1 MGHLGTVIC
10 VLPGVMEG
18 SGQRMTSRGRVAA
31 ELVGHQPSRL
41 FLLTC
46 QNLAEE
52 SLGSGCIATPLHEDI
67 EHIAVLINGPPQ
79 IVLLS
84 AYFDEHLVDIPC
96 IAEPPLASFQCR
108 AIAQPKLQTP
118 AAYGLVG
125 NLDTALG

>member
-1 MGHLGTVIC
+1 MRSLGTVIRI
-10 VLPGVMEG
+10 LLGVMEG

-41 FLLTC
+41 FPLAC

-52 SLGSGCIATPLHEDI
+52 SLGSGRIATPLHEYI
-67 EHIAVLINGPPQ
+67 EHIAVLINGSPQ

-96 IAEPPLASFQCR
+96 IAEPTLASFQCH
-108 AIAQPKLQTP
+108 AIAKPELQTP